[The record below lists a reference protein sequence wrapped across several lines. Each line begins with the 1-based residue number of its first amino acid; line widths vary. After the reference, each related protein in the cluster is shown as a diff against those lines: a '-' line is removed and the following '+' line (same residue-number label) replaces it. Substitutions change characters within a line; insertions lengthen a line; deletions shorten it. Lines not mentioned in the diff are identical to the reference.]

1 MVGRVEDCKKEE
13 EVSQRWFLFHHIIKE
28 ELTVPRPMDG
38 IFDPLDRV
46 K

>member
-1 MVGRVEDCKKEE
+1 MYSERLREGRRSKSAMV
-13 EVSQRWFLFHHIIKE
+13 SLHQMIKE

>member
-1 MVGRVEDCKKEE
+1 MYSERLQAGRRSK
-13 EVSQRWFLFHHIIKE
+13 SAMISLPQMIKE